1 MFGKNKNGK
10 NKVRRKINNKFLN
23 NKKYREE
30 VYDSNSEYLN
40 LHKKK
45 SYIKNDIN
53 IGKEIYE
60 IPGYYYDK
68 NTKRYFLINKNEPL
82 NIKNSDAT
90 KLNNEPKIKS
100 VILSNFKMVHS
111 CKIMDKKILNKKF
124 DRVKSLKDA
133 NLINIEYT
141 GDKFPN
147 DIDVKFFDI
156 DDLRLYNALY
166 RKLCKKYGFSIDFL
180 KHKNPNVK
188 EYNIIKINDIDV
200 YVETI
205 PELIRYQIFLYEY
218 WQQHDNEEKAQK
230 YLNHYNH
237 IKEHYPQYF
246 KEQNPGT

>member
-1 MFGKNKNGK
+1 MN
-10 NKVRRKINNKFLN
+10 I
-23 NKKYREE
+23 
-30 VYDSNSEYLN
+30 
-40 LHKKK
+40 
-45 SYIKNDIN
+45 NDI
-53 IGKEIYE
+53 
-60 IPGYYYDK
+60 DD
-68 NTKRYFLINKNEPL
+68 R
-82 NIKNSDAT
+82 
-90 KLNNEPKIKS
+90 
-100 VILSNFKMVHS
+100 
-111 CKIMDKKILNKKF
+111 KKF
-124 DRVKSLKDA
+124 EEERLYPSLKLLYSGIMGQNVLHPIIVGSTA
-133 NLINIEYT
+133 MYLQGIYL
-141 GDKFPN
+141 DKFPN

-218 WQQHDNEEKAQK
+218 WQHHDNEEKAQK

-246 KEQNPGT
+246 KEQNPET